1 MNQARLF
8 ASVEELFK
16 NEILNYLP
24 ENNICCSETD
34 EQDIIQISNYL
45 ENIPKY
51 SSLND
56 KDKYIVFI
64 FAFYSLVYGEQ
75 TTDYLNTRF
84 LRRHLY
90 DYNLGKEL
98 YIEITTGDLQYDGQ
112 NLSSKFRRH
121 LFGMGKSRK
130 NKSKGKRNRK
140 TKKPNQTRKTKTKT
154 KRRRGTKK

>member
-1 MNQARLF
+1 
-8 ASVEELFK
+8 LFK
-16 NEILNYLP
+16 NEVLNYLP

-45 ENIPKY
+45 KDIPKY
-51 SSLND
+51 SSLHD
-56 KDKYIVFI
+56 KDKFIVFI

-90 DYNLGKEL
+90 DYVLGKEL
-98 YIEITTGDLQYDGQ
+98 YIEITTGDLVYDGQ

-121 LFGMGKSRK
+121 IFGMSAMGKSRK

-140 TKKPNQTRKTKTKT
+140 TKKTKT
-154 KRRRGTKK
+154 KRKRTNKK